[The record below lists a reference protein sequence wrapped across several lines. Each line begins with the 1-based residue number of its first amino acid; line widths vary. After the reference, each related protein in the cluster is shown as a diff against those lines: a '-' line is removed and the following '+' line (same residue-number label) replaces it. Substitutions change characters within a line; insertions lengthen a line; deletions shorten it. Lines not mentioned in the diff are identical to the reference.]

1 MFLDRYSTAMTQH
14 IYSLASIF
22 ILSLTVF
29 GDVIVLTSGEQLEGT
44 IKSQDG
50 QFVHVQHAI
59 LGDISIELKNI
70 TTLNGERLPESSAIA
85 PDEEPEENHD
95 DTLWNQSINVGLGI
109 QNGQKNT
116 SDLST
121 AYHAD
126 RTKDEHKV
134 AFDIRY
140 KMSKTDGERTLN
152 RFASSWG
159 NTWYQTDSPWDV
171 FTTLQFDWAEFQS
184 WDQRLVGD
192 LGVEYEVLKTIE
204 NNEEFTLTLRLGS
217 GFRKEFQSNNDHLI
231 PEGLLG
237 VGVNWVVSDK
247 QTLTASTTWYP
258 DYDDVSN
265 YRLVTNASWNLQ
277 MSNIE
282 NIQFSIGF
290 HHEYNSQVD
299 AGVDNSDLQLTAGIN
314 YSF

>member
-1 MFLDRYSTAMTQH
+1 M
-14 IYSLASIF
+14 
-22 ILSLTVF
+22 
-29 GDVIVLTSGEQLEGT
+29 
-44 IKSQDG
+44 
-50 QFVHVQHAI
+50 
-59 LGDISIELKNI
+59 
-70 TTLNGERLPESSAIA
+70 
-85 PDEEPEENHD
+85 
-95 DTLWNQSINVGLGI
+95 
-109 QNGQKNT
+109 
-116 SDLST
+116 
-121 AYHAD
+121 
-126 RTKDEHKV
+126 
-134 AFDIRY
+134 
-140 KMSKTDGERTLN
+140 
-152 RFASSWG
+152 
-159 NTWYQTDSPWDV
+159 
-171 FTTLQFDWAEFQS
+171 
-184 WDQRLVGD
+184 
-192 LGVEYEVLKTIE
+192 EYEVLKTIE